1 MMAITEQHAVLA
13 GADRSGDRAYL
24 AWAAVATAYAIAFLQ
39 RVSPQSVS
47 LSFMQD
53 FGTDAA
59 GVAML
64 ASSYFWGYTLMQ
76 IPAGL
81 LVDRYGVKRVVLFS
95 MAASSLGSAAFALAP
110 NLIDVFVARLIIAC
124 GDALVFTALLKLVA
138 LSFADERF
146 GVMSGISQ
154 VSGYVGGVMATT
166 PLASAVTGFGWRA
179 CFVFIAC
186 VGVANLALASLA
198 LKPDPASR
206 STKTLGGVLA
216 ASRQSLSQVANWG
229 CAMTFA
235 SHFAVVTTLSGVWG
249 IPMVAHF
256 FNISPSAASS
266 PLLAFMV
273 GNAIGSIFLGH
284 VADRAAAALDTALIR
299 ICLLRMILIAMLLPP
314 VVHGLGFVYVTVMF
328 ASLGLVAGGTVPLV
342 LKCTK
347 RLYTS
352 DLIGVGASVNTTAAG
367 IFAGVSQ
374 PIIGFAMVG
383 VSRLAGTGIGHGPG
397 SVGDAGY
404 GALIGIL
411 LLMSLPGIAGPL
423 LMRSKLMVRQVA

>member
-1 MMAITEQHAVLA
+1 MSMSGQQAVLA
-13 GADRSGDRAYL
+13 PVSRFADRAYL

-47 LSFMQD
+47 LNFMHD
-53 FGTDAA
+53 FSTDAA

-110 NLIDVFVARLIIAC
+110 NLLDVFAARLVVAC

-138 LSFADERF
+138 QSFTDERF
-146 GVMSGISQ
+146 GVMSGVSQ
-154 VSGYVGGVMATT
+154 VSGYVGGVIATT
-166 PLASAVTGFGWRA
+166 PLAAAVTGFGWRA
-179 CFVFIAC
+179 CFLFIAC
-186 VGVANLALASLA
+186 VGLANLAFAKA
-198 LKPDPASR
+198 VLKPDPVSH
-206 STKTLGGVLA
+206 SNKTLKSVVVA
-216 ASRQSLSQVANWG
+216 ARQSLSQLANWG

-256 FNISPSAASS
+256 FNISPTAAGA

-273 GNAIGSIFLGH
+273 GNAVGSIFLGH
-284 VADRAAAALDTALIR
+284 AADRAAAALDTALIQ
-299 ICLLRMILIAMLLPP
+299 ICVLRMILIAMLLPP
-314 VVHGLGFVYVTVMF
+314 LAHAFGIVYITVVFTT
-328 ASLGLVAGGTVPLV
+328 LGLVAGGTVPLV

-347 RLYTS
+347 KLYTAEF
-352 DLIGVGASVNTTAAG
+352 IGVGASVNTTAAG
-367 IFAGVSQ
+367 IFAGASQ
-374 PIIGFAMVG
+374 PIIGFAMVAA
-383 VSRLAGTGIGHGPG
+383 SQFAGTGAVAGAAAI
-397 SVGDAGY
+397 GDAGY
-404 GALIGIL
+404 SMLIGVL
-411 LLMSLPGIAGPL
+411 LLMSLPGIAGPM
-423 LMRSKLMVRQVA
+423 LMRSKLIVR

>member
-1 MMAITEQHAVLA
+1 MAITEQHGVLE
-13 GADRSGDRAYL
+13 GRDRSGDRAYL

-53 FGTDAA
+53 FSTDAA

-110 NLIDVFVARLIIAC
+110 NLMDVFAARLIIAC

-138 LSFADERF
+138 LSFKDERF
-146 GVMSGISQ
+146 GMMSGISQ

-179 CFVFIAC
+179 CFIFIAC
-186 VGVANLALASLA
+186 VGVANLAFASLV
-198 LKPDPASR
+198 LKPDQTSQNAKS
-206 STKTLGGVLA
+206 LGSVLA
-216 ASRQSLSQVANWG
+216 ASRQSLSQIANWG

-256 FNISPSAASS
+256 FNISPSEAST

-273 GNAIGSIFLGH
+273 GNAIGSIGLGH
-284 VADRAAAALDTALIR
+284 AADRAAAALDSALIR

-314 VVHGLGFVYVTVMF
+314 LAHGLGFLYVTVVF
-328 ASLGLVAGGTVPLV
+328 TSLGLVAGGTVPLV

-352 DLIGVGASVNTTAAG
+352 ELIGVGASVNTTAAG
-367 IFAGVSQ
+367 IFAGASQ
-374 PIIGFAMVG
+374 PVIGLAMVG
-383 VSRLAGTGIGHGPG
+383 VSHLAGAGVGSGPG

-423 LMRSKLMVRQVA
+423 LMRSKLIVAK

>member
-1 MMAITEQHAVLA
+1 MAITEQHPVIA
-13 GADRSGDRAYL
+13 GTDRSRDRAYL
-24 AWAAVATAYAIAFLQ
+24 AWATVATAYAIAFLQ

-110 NLIDVFVARLIIAC
+110 NLIDVFAARLIIAC

-138 LSFADERF
+138 LSFTDERF

-166 PLASAVTGFGWRA
+166 PLAAAVTGFGWRA
-179 CFVFIAC
+179 CFIFIAC
-186 VGVANLALASLA
+186 VGVANLAFASLA
-198 LKPDPASR
+198 LKPDPVSHSA
-206 STKTLGGVLA
+206 KTLGGVLA
-216 ASRQSLSQVANWG
+216 ASGKALSQMANWG

-256 FNISPSAASS
+256 FNMSPSAAST

-273 GNAIGSIFLGH
+273 GNAIGSIGLGH
-284 VADRAAAALDTALIR
+284 AADRATAALDTALIR

-314 VVHGLGFVYVTVMF
+314 FAHALGFLYVTVVF
-328 ASLGLVAGGTVPLV
+328 AALGLVAGGTVPLV

-367 IFAGVSQ
+367 IFAGASQ
-374 PIIGFAMVG
+374 PIVGLAMVG
-383 VSRLAGTGIGHGPG
+383 VSQLAGTGIGHGPG

-423 LMRSKLMVRQVA
+423 LMRSKLMVRT